1 MKTILVD
8 MDSIVADFYFEVIRR
23 YTAETGHVPPP
34 DVLGHWDAKLPNGKD
49 SYAYFKEPGFFLA
62 CAPIPGALEFLQTA
76 KDQGHDVLI
85 LSAATLTNA
94 PGEKY
99 EWFTKHMPSFSRDQ
113 IMFAKRKDLVRGD
126 VLIDDHG
133 KNTSAWLAKNPQGL
147 AVGIEYPYNVV
158 CPEAF
163 THLIPSYLDFA
174 GAWQKISTIVL
185 G

>member
-1 MKTILVD
+1 VKTILVD

-85 LSAATLTNA
+85 LSAATLTTPPA
-94 PGEKY
+94 RSTSGS
-99 EWFTKHMPSFSRDQ
+99 PSTCRASVVTRSCSP
-113 IMFAKRKDLVRGD
+113 
-126 VLIDDHG
+126 
-133 KNTSAWLAKNPQGL
+133 SARTW
-147 AVGIEYPYNVV
+147 
-158 CPEAF
+158 C
-163 THLIPSYLDFA
+163 
-174 GAWQKISTIVL
+174 GATC
-185 G
+185 